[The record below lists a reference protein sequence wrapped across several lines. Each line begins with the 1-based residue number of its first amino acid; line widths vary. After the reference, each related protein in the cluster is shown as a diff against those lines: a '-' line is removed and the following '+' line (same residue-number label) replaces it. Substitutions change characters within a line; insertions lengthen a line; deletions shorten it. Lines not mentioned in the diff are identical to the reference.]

1 MIAPRKSSAMLERAR
16 QSTQDGREQAARE
29 LLEWEKVE
37 GAIREAAG
45 KGFEQVTLIPAI
57 PVDIKNTDQAQ
68 ATERK
73 LQHLGF
79 STRWDERAGPEQGT
93 RLYALIVGWSGS

>member
-37 GAIREAAG
+37 GTIREAAG
-45 KGFEQVTLIPAI
+45 KGFDHVNLAPALPI
-57 PVDIKNTDQAQ
+57 NIRDTKTGQA
-68 ATERK
+68 AMER
-73 LQHLGF
+73 LTRLGF
-79 STRWDERAGPEQGT
+79 SARWDSRPGPEP
-93 RLYALIVGWSGS
+93 GSHCYVLSISWTT